1 MSVRINE
8 DASVVAAVKDALK
21 KTGGYCPCVVFPTE
35 SDRCMCEDFRKKVAD
50 PDFTGWCHC
59 NLYYKEKDK

>member
-1 MSVRINE
+1 MPSKRP
-8 DASVVAAVKDALK
+8 AVIA
-21 KTGGYCPCVVFPTE
+21 PAWFFSTE
-35 SDRCMCEDFRKKVAD
+35 SDRCMCEDFKKKVAD